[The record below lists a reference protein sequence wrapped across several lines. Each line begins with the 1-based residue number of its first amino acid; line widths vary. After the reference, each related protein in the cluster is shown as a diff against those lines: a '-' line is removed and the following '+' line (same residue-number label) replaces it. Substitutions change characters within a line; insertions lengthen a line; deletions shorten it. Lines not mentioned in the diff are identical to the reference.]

1 MNEHTYGSLVARATD
16 LAKSSSDERVW
27 SQPVS
32 DREFWSTYAN
42 GMARA
47 AANLALAASVWVE
60 TSTEADAFRS
70 MKLAA
75 IRKDVAYSWEATR

>member
-1 MNEHTYGSLVARATD
+1 MDEHTYGSLVARATD
-16 LAKSSSDERVW
+16 LAKSSSDER
-27 SQPVS
+27 

-47 AANLALAASVWVE
+47 AANLALASSVWVE
-60 TSTEADAFRS
+60 TSTDSDTFRA

-75 IRKDVAYSWEATR
+75 IRKDVAYSWEASR